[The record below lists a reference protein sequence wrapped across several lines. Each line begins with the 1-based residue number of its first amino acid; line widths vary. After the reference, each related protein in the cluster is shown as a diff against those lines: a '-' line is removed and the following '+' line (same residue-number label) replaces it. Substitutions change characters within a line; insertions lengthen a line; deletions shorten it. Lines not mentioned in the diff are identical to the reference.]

1 MVRHHLGRHP
11 LFRLL
16 SPRQLDEWIAAGQE
30 FTCATGE
37 TIFQENT
44 SGAWIYLVQDGRVR
58 IVRESGARELTL
70 GMLSAGDVF
79 GEYAL
84 LPPGQNTATCR
95 TASPARLLRLPLAP
109 ARAAIQELRPVWK
122 NLKNWLRLQT
132 LLHFHRERTF
142 LGFMSAESGLKL
154 LDRLQPAAFQAG
166 QTIQANGL
174 AMDNWYLI
182 EQGTVRLHSGDE
194 CVMAGVEMGP
204 GDTFGEAGLIGSTD
218 LPTAVALSDVRCQ
231 VLARH
236 DFDPTAPL
244 PSKFAQSYQ
253 PRLTGQPAAHVW
265 VPQLESADCGLASL
279 AMVGLRLGARVSVT
293 ELRAQLAPGREGVS
307 LQQLRTLATE
317 NGLACRPVRVSV
329 DRLSQVTLPAIAHL
343 NSGHYVVIH
352 ELGENTVV
360 VGDPESGIVSWSTE
374 FLGRCY
380 SGALLVFDAP
390 QVTETRPN
398 NI

>member
-16 SPRQLDEWIAAGQE
+16 ASRQLDDWIAAGQE

-44 SGAWIYLVQDGRVR
+44 PGAWIYLVQEGRVR

-109 ARAAIQELRPVWK
+109 VRAAIQGLKPVWK

-182 EQGTVRLHSGDE
+182 EQGTVRLHAGDE
-194 CVMAGVEMGP
+194 SALSRVDIGR
-204 GDTFGEAGLIGSTD
+204 GDAFGEAGLIGSTD
-218 LPTAVALSDVRCQ
+218 LPTAVALSDVRCH

-244 PSKFAQSYQ
+244 PSKFAQSYL
-253 PRLTGQPAAHVW
+253 PRLAGQPAAHVW
-265 VPQLESADCGLASL
+265 VPQLEAADCGLASL
-279 AMVGLRLGARVSVT
+279 AMAGQRMGAKVSVT
-293 ELRAQLAPGREGVS
+293 ELRAQVAPGPEGLS
-307 LQQLRTLATE
+307 LQQLRTLAGE
-317 NGLACRPVRVSV
+317 NGLPCRPVRVCV
-329 DRLSQVTLPAIAHL
+329 ERLNQVMLPAIAHL

-352 ELGENTVV
+352 EFGESAVV
-360 VGDPESGIVSWSTE
+360 VGDPEAGIVNWSTE

-380 SGALLVFDAP
+380 SGALLVFDVP
-390 QVTETRPN
+390 KTIGPRQ
-398 NI
+398 